1 MANLALA
8 FDILARDRAS
18 QTFDRV
24 GDSAERAGRQGSKFG
39 DLIKKGVK
47 VAAVAVAGAAAAI
60 TVSSVKAAADL
71 QQSIGGVDAVF
82 KKNADQVHQWAKSAA
97 KDVGLSQ
104 NSYSELAT
112 LIGSQLKNAGVSLD
126 KLGGKTNDVIKIGAD
141 LSAMYGGSASEA
153 VEALS
158 SALKGE
164 MDPIE
169 KYGISLNQAAIQA
182 EAMRLGLVKGK
193 GALSQSA
200 KAQAILSLV
209 TKQGADAQGAFGRES
224 DTLAHQQQVLGA
236 QFENI
241 KATIGTALL
250 PVLTKLATWVS
261 DKIVPAITD
270 FIQQM
275 KDGTGA
281 GGKVRDVLEKVGGAL
296 QSVAGFLRDN
306 LDVIGPVVAILG
318 SMAAAVG
325 VVMAAVRAYT
335 AVQAALNVVLTANP
349 IGIVVVAIAG
359 LVTGLVIAYK
369 KSETFRNIVDT
380 ALRAVADA
388 GKFMWNSVLK
398 PAFEGLKGAFKA
410 VGDAASF
417 MWDKVLR
424 PTFKFIADVWLT
436 VVGVIVDGAAKAFGW
451 VPGVGPKL
459 KKAADE
465 FDKLRRR
472 VDNSLDG
479 IGDEAEKF
487 GSEWARGLARGIARN
502 GDVAVATAQGIANKI
517 AAATRRAMDSHS
529 PSRVAAEI
537 GKTWPQGLAG
547 GMRADQYRVEN
558 AATRIVSG
566 VVRASST
573 APAPAVR
580 AGSGGASAPVPYPA
594 VLEVRDVDGALV
606 GRMRVEGQR
615 AVAAME
621 RDLVVRS
628 TAS

>member
-24 GDSAERAGRQGSKFG
+24 GDSVEDAGRKGSKFG
-39 DLIKKGVK
+39 DLIKKGVGI
-47 VAAVAVAGAAAAI
+47 AAVAVAGAAAAI
-60 TVSSVKAAADL
+60 TVSGVKAAADL

-82 KKNADQVHQWAKSAA
+82 KKNAEQVHSWAKSAA

-182 EAMRLGLVKGK
+182 EALRLGLVKGK

-261 DKIVPAITD
+261 DKIVPAITE
-270 FIQQM
+270 FIDQM

-296 QSVAGFLRDN
+296 QSVAGFLKDN

-335 AVQAALNVVLTANP
+335 AVQAALNVVMSANP

-369 KSETFRNIVDT
+369 KSETFRNIVNGAFD
-380 ALRAVADA
+380 AVKA
-388 GKFMWNSVLK
+388 GGKILWDNLK
-398 PAFEGLKGAFKA
+398 SAFDGIKGAFKA

-417 MWDKVLR
+417 MWEKVLR

-479 IGDEAEKF
+479 IGTEAEKF
-487 GSEWARGLARGIARN
+487 GSDWARGLARGIAKN
-502 GDVAVATAQGIANKI
+502 GDVAVARARGIANKI

-529 PSRVAAEI
+529 PSRVAEAI

-547 GMRADQYRVEN
+547 GMLADEYRVDR
-558 AATRIVSG
+558 AASQIVSS
-566 VVRASST
+566 VVRASASPVVAST
-573 APAPAVR
+573 APRTAMAAAPTLVQYAYEGR
-580 AGSGGASAPVPYPA
+580 
-594 VLEVRDVDGALV
+594 VLHEIVVDWND
-606 GRMRVEGQR
+606 RTIRQTGQNPL
-615 AVAAME
+615 A
-621 RDLVVRS
+621 
-628 TAS
+628 